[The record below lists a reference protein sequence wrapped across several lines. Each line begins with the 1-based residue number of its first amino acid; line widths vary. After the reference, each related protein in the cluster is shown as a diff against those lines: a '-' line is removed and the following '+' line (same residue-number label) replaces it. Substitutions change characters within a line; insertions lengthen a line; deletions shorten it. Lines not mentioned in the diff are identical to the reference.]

1 MTAKDWAL
9 PAATSIH
16 LKELKLGTSVN
27 SFASKQLEPSPRRP
41 YSLRPI
47 TNTWPESS
55 KAIVWCCPLLICLQ
69 TFPLNVFETCGWKWV
84 IGSFKPKNGYLELLF
99 KRITNFYT
107 LFYSLIFYFNLPIW

>member
-84 IGSFKPKNGYLELLF
+84 TGSFKPKIVIWNYF
-99 KRITNFYT
+99 YNFYNF
-107 LFYSLIFYFNLPIW
+107 LKESRIFMHFYLLI